1 LDILFTQYVA
11 AYYCD
16 RVEAKRIALHI
27 KEVCKLNPY
36 VMREYNNN
44 KEFLDQQFAYVL

>member
-1 LDILFTQYVA
+1 MDILFTQYIA

-16 RVEAKRIALHI
+16 REESKTITLHR
-27 KEVCKLNPY
+27 KELCNLIPY

-44 KEFLDQQFAYVL
+44 KEFLDMIVN